1 MSMSGLQK
9 KLSTKQELVVD
20 LKTKIE
26 EAKQKG
32 KLRVMED
39 LRSELADVTKHIDLL
54 RRRISNLK
62 EKDVRDKKKRLEKV
76 GT

>member
-54 RRRISNLK
+54 RQRISNLK